1 MCSRLPGALLIKSG
15 LGCDE
20 SKTRTSDRNRERS
33 DEACCAFLP
42 TRTTE
47 SRKQSQ
53 KALKGRCSRRNV
65 LSLGCPNA
73 RPIADVP
80 WNNIPDDREFSRNT
94 RNRDSTRKSSLQS
107 RPGCSAKRS
116 PSQLPSNQVL
126 LRRKRTWAWTPPSHG
141 SKSGIEACGPTAAQL
156 LHKCCKWGYVGILQ
170 LRAARGPR
178 ARIAQELRTILS
190 LDHTVPAPVPT
201 APLQGSK
208 KPSCVLFGLPY
219 AWANG
224 ARIGAGLSDRD
235 EPCGE
240 HPALNQCRK

>member
-1 MCSRLPGALLIKSG
+1 MPSYRPEPLKAGSRVRRRSREDVPVVTSCLL
-15 LGCDE
+15 
-20 SKTRTSDRNRERS
+20 
-33 DEACCAFLP
+33 A
-42 TRTTE
+42 
-47 SRKQSQ
+47 
-53 KALKGRCSRRNV
+53 
-65 LSLGCPNA
+65 LGCPNA

-141 SKSGIEACGPTAAQL
+141 SKSGIEACGPAAAQL

-178 ARIAQELRTILS
+178 ARIAQELRTILW
-190 LDHTVPAPVPT
+190 LGHTV
-201 APLQGSK
+201 K
-208 KPSCVLFGLPY
+208 RSCR
-219 AWANG
+219 ANKYRVQPR
-224 ARIGAGLSDRD
+224 AAF
-235 EPCGE
+235 
-240 HPALNQCRK
+240 

>member
-33 DEACCAFLP
+33 DGACCAFLP

-126 LRRKRTWAWTPPSHG
+126 LGERGLGRGRRRPMDRSPGSRPVVQQPRSSSTNAASGAMWASC
-141 SKSGIEACGPTAAQL
+141 SCAR
-156 LHKCCKWGYVGILQ
+156 
-170 LRAARGPR
+170 RAARAPG
-178 ARIAQELRTILS
+178 LLKS
-190 LDHTVPAPVPT
+190 LG
-201 APLQGSK
+201 LCSGS
-208 KPSCVLFGLPY
+208 VI
-219 AWANG
+219 
-224 ARIGAGLSDRD
+224 R
-235 EPCGE
+235 
-240 HPALNQCRK
+240 